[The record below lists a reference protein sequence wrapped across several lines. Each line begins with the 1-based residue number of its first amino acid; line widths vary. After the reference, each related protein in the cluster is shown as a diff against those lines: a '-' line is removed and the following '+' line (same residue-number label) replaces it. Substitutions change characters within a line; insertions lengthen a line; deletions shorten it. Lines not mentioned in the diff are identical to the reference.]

1 MKLAII
7 GATGNAGGFLLKET
21 LRRRIDTTAIVRH
34 PEKLPVDTPY
44 LKKDLFDITT
54 ADLKN
59 FDVVID
65 AFNAPKG
72 KEEMHVSS
80 LAHLIKILD
89 GTSIRLFVVGGF
101 SSLFTDNEKKQRMID
116 LMPEDSPYYA
126 TAFNMSEALKEL
138 KESNLNWTY
147 LSPAS
152 YFNPAG
158 VRTGS
163 YRLSDDVALTNARGQ
178 SEISMADYAIAM
190 LDAVESNQHNKQ
202 HISAVH

>member
-7 GATGNAGGFLLKET
+7 GATGNAGSFLLKEA
-21 LRRRIDTTAIVRH
+21 LRRKINTTAIVRH
-34 PEKLPVDTPY
+34 PEKLPANTPY
-44 LKKDLFDITT
+44 LQKDLFDLT
-54 ADLKN
+54 AGDLKD

-89 GTSIRLFVVGGF
+89 GKSTRLFVVGGF
-101 SSLFTDNEKKQRMID
+101 SSLFINNEKTQRMID
-116 LMPEDSPYYA
+116 MMPKDSPYYA

-158 VRTGS
+158 TRTGS
-163 YRLSDDVALTNARGQ
+163 YRLSDDVALINARGQ

-190 LDAVESNQHNKQ
+190 LDAVESNRHSKQ
-202 HISAVH
+202 HISAAQ